1 MADDWDAS
9 AIAAVAALIIA
20 LFALLVAVAQALQQH
35 LITGQLIRLC
45 DSVVFGPLPG
55 QGYRVWQFSQ
65 FRFRVLYS
73 IPQINLE
80 ADLWP
85 KESPHIRSYAVGE
98 EMLPNL
104 QPDSLVDYSSSSSS
118 IEIVHNYRVKLGV
131 PQIAPI
137 TLIDNCW
144 AFGYT
149 TNSKEYAQSY
159 HRRAVTLGVPQLVL
173 ATLIGTSWASGCAA
187 SLRESDRWQKRN
199 SQPLAPMTHP
209 WARLPGCP
217 SAKPSTG
224 HVDGQ

>member
-9 AIAAVAALIIA
+9 AISAVAALIVA
-20 LFALLVAVAQALQQH
+20 LFALLVAAAQALQQY

-85 KESPHIRSYAVGE
+85 MESPHIKSYATGE

-104 QPDSLVDYSSSSSS
+104 QPDSLVDYSASSSSV
-118 IEIVHNYRVKLGV
+118 EIVY
-131 PQIAPI
+131 
-137 TLIDNCW
+137 
-144 AFGYT
+144 
-149 TNSKEYAQSY
+149 S
-159 HRRAVTLGVPQLVL
+159 HRRHVNRMGTGFRGSRTRSESSSFSERSRFTYWDSLRLWLRRNLARIRLVRPP
-173 ATLIGTSWASGCAA
+173 ASTDSCSSSDDSDYTSWDFLGI
-187 SLRESDRWQKRN
+187 
-199 SQPLAPMTHP
+199 
-209 WARLPGCP
+209 
-217 SAKPSTG
+217 
-224 HVDGQ
+224 